1 MDAPHTAAAAAHKNT
16 HTHSICGGRNAT
28 RISICSPWRWQRLQT
43 TQLWHKQCTNTLRA
57 IFFCCFIVVVVCA
70 HCFAARFFTCFRIT
84 DFSSICVYSACIFFF
99 LFCFLSRL
107 RLDNYIGLPP
117 MFGIVPRYTACASAA
132 LLYLRRLSAS
142 VRERVFCT
150 ANKLRAARMNACE
163 HGGEKKKWK
172 KTGIGSISW
181 RLANAKCT
189 FIGCHF
195 CFHLHCASYIYVCCM
210 WYEPPHV
217 VMIYYNACAM
227 CIPGLCI
234 SILMQA

>member
-28 RISICSPWRWQRLQT
+28 RISICSPWRRQRLQT

-172 KTGIGSISW
+172 KNWHWQHIMTVGK
-181 RLANAKCT
+181 RQM
-189 FIGCHF
+189 HF
-195 CFHLHCASYIYVCCM
+195 HWMSLLLSFALRIVYICMLYVIRASTC
-210 WYEPPHV
+210 
-217 VMIYYNACAM
+217 
-227 CIPGLCI
+227 GDD
-234 SILMQA
+234 IL